1 MNMEGP
7 SSSQYVVHHLSNLR
21 VGEGFWAVNLDSL
34 IFSVLLGTI
43 FIVLFRTVAV
53 RATSGVPGTL
63 QNFVE
68 VLVEFVDEQVKDAF
82 HVENKLIAP
91 LALTIFVWV
100 FLMNLMDLVP
110 VDLLPYGAHLAG
122 VESLKV
128 VPTTDPHIT
137 FGMSLSVF
145 VLILY
150 FNVKMKG
157 FAGYGKEF
165 LTHPFGIWL
174 FPINILLKLVE
185 ELAKP
190 VSLALRLFGNLFAAE
205 LIFLLIALLPWW
217 AQWGLSLPWAIYH
230 ILVIP
235 LQAFI
240 FMVLTIVYLSLACE
254 EH

>member
-7 SSSQYVVHHLSNLR
+7 SSSQYVVNHLSNLR

-68 VLVEFVDEQVKDAF
+68 VLVV
-82 HVENKLIAP
+82 AP

-157 FAGYGKEF
+157 FAGFGKEF

>member
-1 MNMEGP
+1 MSTDGP
-7 SSSQYVVHHLSNLR
+7 TSSEYVVHHLANLR

-34 IFSVLLGTI
+34 IFAVLLGVI
-43 FIVLFRTVAV
+43 FIAVFGTVAR
-53 RATSGVPGTL
+53 RATAGVPGGL

-68 VLVEFVDEQVKDAF
+68 VVVEFVDEQVKDAF

-122 VESLKV
+122 VENLKV

-150 FNVKMKG
+150 FNVKTKG
-157 FAGYGKEF
+157 LAGFGKEF

-174 FPINILLKLVE
+174 FPINIVLKLVE

-217 AQWGLSLPWAIYH
+217 GQWTLSLPWAIYH